1 MAIFDDLGRYKNL
14 IANPVE
20 TGLTASLGSWGYAG
34 TVSYEK
40 VYRYPTSPVL
50 QKMKR
55 FPIGIVTVNDWTS
68 EYLDSCTNKTV
79 YNFSFWTI
87 VHAKAKATQKG
98 WAKLEA
104 LTQAVT
110 GYFEQNQYLETLEQ
124 IVVIVRPISGSFQ
137 LADYDGDN
145 FYLASEIVLQLE
157 VTKDVSP

>member
-14 IANPVE
+14 IAVQVE
-20 TGLTASLGSWGYAG
+20 QGITASLGSWGYNS
-34 TVSYEK
+34 TVGYDK
-40 VYRYPTSPVL
+40 VYRYPTSPIL
-50 QKMKR
+50 QKMKA
-55 FPIGIVTVNDWTS
+55 FPIGIITVNDWTS

-87 VHAKAKATQKG
+87 VHAKAKAIQKG

-104 LTQAVT
+104 LTQEVT
-110 GYFEQNQYLETLEQ
+110 GYFEQNQYLLNSEQ
-124 IVVIVRPISGSFQ
+124 IVVIIRPISGSFQ